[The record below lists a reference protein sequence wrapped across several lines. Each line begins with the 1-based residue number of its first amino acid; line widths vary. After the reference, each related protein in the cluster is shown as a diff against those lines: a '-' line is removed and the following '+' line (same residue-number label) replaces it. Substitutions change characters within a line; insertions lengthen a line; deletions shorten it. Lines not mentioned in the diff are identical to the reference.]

1 MKFTLLLF
9 FLKKKMVSRA
19 AKDPAFKDRL
29 KEKNF
34 TIVIKTVAGKGRFFT
49 FEAGEVISKGKNF
62 PDGQVA
68 LVWKDGAT
76 AISVMASGSNEKMM
90 KALQAGDLKIEG
102 DAQLALWFAET
113 AKIMMRRPKK

>member
-49 FEAGEVISKGKNF
+49 FEDGEVISKGKNF

-68 LVWKDGAT
+68 LIWKDGAT

-102 DAQLALWFAET
+102 DAQFALWFAET
-113 AKIMMRRPKK
+113 AKIMMRSQKK